1 MGGTEVSTDSSKV
14 TYDENMKTLTIK
26 VTGDVIITKNSSS
39 SG

>member
-14 TYDENMKTLTIK
+14 TYNANTKTLTIK